1 MYNSIYVYMMY
12 VNICLCIIY
21 VYYECLTARG
31 CDYIYSLSSKLWE
44 IICMSKLW
52 EIMKC
57 GRSFREGHLA
67 FTIISSEH

>member
-44 IICMSKLW
+44 I
-52 EIMKC
+52 MKC